1 MKCSS
6 YRNLK
11 CLKILTE
18 FTIEEI
24 IWVRIFACVV
34 NNIVVIVFTL
44 RRQRGRMVSVS
55 DSQSGGPEFESH
67 SGDLLDLLS
76 VIQSANPQ
84 PRL

>member
-1 MKCSS
+1 MNCSS

-24 IWVRIFACVV
+24 IWVRMFACVV

-44 RRQRGRMVSVS
+44 RRQHGRMVSAS
-55 DSQSGGPEFESH
+55 DLQCCGPEFESY
-67 SGDLLDLLS
+67 SGNLLDLLS
-76 VIQSANPQ
+76 VIQSSNPQ

>member
-6 YRNLK
+6 SRNLK

-24 IWVRIFACVV
+24 IWVCIFACIV
-34 NNIVVIVFTL
+34 NNIVVVVFTL
-44 RRQRGRMVSVS
+44 RRQRGRMVNAS
-55 DSQSGGPEFESH
+55 DSLSGGPEFESH

-76 VIQSANPQ
+76 VIQSSNPQ
-84 PRL
+84 PHL